1 MAIIL
6 KNAPK
11 TEAYKGLQIPAE
23 KDKEFRLVFSLDMNT
38 QRTEIVGIWNPDQ
51 KYDNHFVIVPLS
63 SSYVGIV
70 VMNAGEEVQNVKKS
84 TKDPK
89 PDGYKSW
96 LDLMRAKYNENGI
109 TENVDDCCLDPNEYM
124 EVNGT
129 EQYQPTNNHNV
140 VYPNNTSWV
149 GGHMV
154 KKGDSQSLNQG
165 DDFYLLHICKAHNFY
180 QRDKYYFK
188 TGYQTNALQ
197 MTDFLMAYPV
207 LRSALFELAAKCN
220 TDEDIE
226 FDVKDYCEKYNVELK
241 NMFFE

>member
-38 QRTEIVGIWNPDQ
+38 QRTEIEEIWNPGQ

-63 SSYVGIV
+63 SSYVGLE
-70 VMNAGEEVQNVKKS
+70 VMNAGEEVQNVKGS
-84 TKDPK
+84 THDPK
-89 PDGYKSW
+89 PAGYTSW
-96 LDLMRAKYNENGI
+96 LDLMKAKYNENGI
-109 TENVDDCCLDPNEYM
+109 KENADICCLDPNEYM
-124 EVNGT
+124 VVNGM
-129 EQYQPTNNHNV
+129 EKSQPTTNHNAGGC
-140 VYPNNTSWV
+140 V

-154 KKGDSQSLNQG
+154 KKGNSQSLNTG

-188 TGYQTNALQ
+188 TEYATNALK
-197 MTDFLMAYPV
+197 MTDFFMAYPA
-207 LRSALFELAAKCN
+207 LRSALFQLAATGN

-226 FDVKDYCEKYNVELK
+226 FDVKEYCERHDVKLQ
-241 NMFFE
+241 NMHFE